1 MANSNVFQLSQP
13 GTFSDPLTEVLR
25 NGARALLSQAVE
37 AEVAALLNRH
47 ADQLTDDGRQRL
59 VRHGHLPEREI
70 VTGIGPVAVR
80 CPRVRDRVGDG
91 SERIRFSSAILP
103 PYARRSKSLEVLIP
117 ILYLKGVSTGDF
129 EEALLA
135 LLGKD
140 VGGLSASTIGRL
152 KDAWSDEHARWSK
165 RDLSAKR
172 YVYFWADGIHV
183 QARLEDDAQCLLVII
198 GATPEG
204 KKELVGLIDGV
215 RESTQ
220 SWRELLL
227 DLKRRG
233 LAIGPELAVADGALG
248 FWQAVEEVWPKTR
261 GQRCWVH
268 KTANILNKLPK
279 SLQSKAKRALQEI
292 RMAETKKDALI
303 AFDAFVET
311 WSPKYEKAVE
321 CLTKDRDVLLAFY
334 DFPAEHW
341 KHLRTSNP
349 IESSFATVR
358 HRTVRSKGCLS
369 NRTALA
375 MIYKL
380 AEAAE
385 KSWRRLD
392 GHNQLPKIIL
402 GIKFADGIEVVRSQA
417 QTARSIRSLFASRTF
432 SRRLA
437 RERVDTDTVSPIGA
451 SMPAI
456 GA

>member
-1 MANSNVFQLSQP
+1 VTETNVFQLCQLGS
-13 GTFSDPLTEVLR
+13 FADLLTEVLR
-25 NGARALLSQAVE
+25 NGAQALLAQAVE
-37 AEVAALLNRH
+37 AEIAAFLSMYAENMT
-47 ADQLTDDGRQRL
+47 QDGRQRL

-70 VTGIGPVAVR
+70 ITGIGPVAVR
-80 CPRVRDRVGDG
+80 CPRVRDRVGEG

-129 EEALLA
+129 EEALVA

-140 VGGLSASTIGRL
+140 AGLSASTVGRL
-152 KDAWSDEHARWSK
+152 KVGWSEEHARWSK

-183 QARLEDDAQCLLVII
+183 QARLEDVAQCLLVII

-215 RESTQ
+215 RESAQ
-220 SWRELLL
+220 SWKELLL

-233 LAIGPELAVADGALG
+233 LTIGPELTVADGALG
-248 FWQAVEEVWPKTR
+248 FWQAIEEVWPKTR

-268 KTANILNKLPK
+268 KTANVLNKLPK
-279 SLQSKAKRALQEI
+279 SQQSKAKRALQEI
-292 RMAETKKDALI
+292 WMAETKKDALV

-311 WSPKYEKAVE
+311 WGIKYDKAAE
-321 CLTKDRDVLLAFY
+321 CLIKDRDVLLAFY

-341 KHLRTSNP
+341 KHLRTTNV

-369 NRTALA
+369 NKTALA
-375 MIYKL
+375 MIFKL

-385 KSWRRLD
+385 RSWRRLD

-402 GIKFADGIEVVRSQA
+402 GVRFTDGIEVVRSKAQA
-417 QTARSIRSLFASRTF
+417 TAA
-432 SRRLA
+432 
-437 RERVDTDTVSPIGA
+437 
-451 SMPAI
+451 
-456 GA
+456 